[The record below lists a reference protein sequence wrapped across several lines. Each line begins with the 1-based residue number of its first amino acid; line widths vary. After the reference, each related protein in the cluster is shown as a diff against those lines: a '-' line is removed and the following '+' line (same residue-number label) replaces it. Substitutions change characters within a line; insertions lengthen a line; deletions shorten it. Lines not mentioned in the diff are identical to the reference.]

1 MTEHQAH
8 DPIDLMDELD
18 AVIRENELLIM
29 RMSALQARYEALQG
43 QADAGRF
50 DKLDASGWVEVHGDI
65 EVKYTARGLRD
76 AVENSTWTTQ
86 YLRSA
91 RELAANVR
99 EYPQAAERDKKWF
112 ESDQGW
118 SR

>member
-8 DPIDLMDELD
+8 DPNDLLDELD
-18 AVIRENELLIM
+18 AVIRENELLSL
-29 RMSALQARYEALQG
+29 RMAALQARYEALQG

-50 DKLDASGWVEVHGDI
+50 DKLDASGWVEVHGSV
-65 EVKYTARGLRD
+65 EVEYTARGVRD
-76 AVENSTWTTQ
+76 AVRNTTWTTQ

-99 EYPQAAERDKKWF
+99 EYPQAPERDKKWF
-112 ESDQGW
+112 ETGQGW